1 MTPQPMTLTRRR
13 LLAAAPLSTL
23 LAACGGGGSGE
34 TATPAILEFALA
46 APVLVGAPASLRVR
60 FSGGSARIEPGL
72 GAVTSGSVVGTPV
85 LAGAQR
91 YRLIVTAPG
100 TA

>member
-34 TATPAILEFALA
+34 TATPAIQEFALA
-46 APVLVGAPASLRVR
+46 APTLVGAAAAAPASNPAWV
-60 FSGGSARIEPGL
+60 P
-72 GAVTSGSVVGTPV
+72 
-85 LAGAQR
+85 
-91 YRLIVTAPG
+91 
-100 TA
+100 